1 MHRVPERR
9 IRSQFAVTTSAL
21 QRDLEG
27 QIAGEVRFDRVSR
40 ALYSTD
46 ASVYQIEPLGVV
58 VVRSAEDVIKA
69 VQIAGRP
76 GVSITARGGGPS
88 QAGQAIGAGLQVD
101 TSKYL
106 NRILEVNAA
115 ERWAWVEPGV
125 VLDEL
130 NAHLRPMG
138 VRFAPDIS
146 TASRAT
152 IGGMVANNSSGARS
166 VIYGKTIDH
175 VLDLTVVLADGSII
189 RCEPLDGPGLEAKCS
204 REDLEGAC
212 YRAVRRLAAEHA
224 EEVERRFPK
233 VLRRVGGY
241 NLDAFMG

>member
-106 NRILEVNAA
+106 NRVLEVNAA
-115 ERWAWVEPGV
+115 ERWAWIEPGV

-130 NAHLRPMG
+130 NAQLRPLG
-138 VRFAPDIS
+138 LRFAPDLS
-146 TASRAT
+146 PASRAT
-152 IGGMVANNSSGARS
+152 VGGMIANNSSGARS

-175 VLDLTVVLADGSII
+175 VLEVCVVLADGAAAHL
-189 RCEPLDGPGLEAKCS
+189 RPLGAEDLDAACAGKGLEA
-204 REDLEGAC
+204 AC
-212 YRAVRRLAAEHA
+212 YRTVRQTASACRGEI
-224 EEVERRFPK
+224 
-233 VLRRVGGY
+233 
-241 NLDAFMG
+241 